1 VRTLFAL
8 FLAGIVLGCSAP
20 NNTPRVTVY
29 VSEDQVFSEPVLK
42 AFEQKT
48 GIKVDAIYDTEES
61 KSTGVMNRLIA
72 EKSHPKADVYW
83 ANEPIR
89 AEVLR
94 QKGILTPYESPNSK
108 EIAAV
113 FKEKNHYWSGFS
125 ARVRVLLVDAD
136 LKEKPDSIYAYTK
149 RDFAHKAV
157 IANPLFGTTT
167 SHIAALFTALGDEKA
182 KAFLTQM
189 KQNGVILSTSN
200 GESADFVADKEA
212 LFSLVD
218 SDDAM
223 SRIKMGKKVD
233 IVYPDQKEGQI
244 GAFVIPNVVMQIADS
259 PHPKLAKKLIDFLLS
274 KESEKMLA
282 YEDCAQ
288 IPLHADVAMPKGL
301 KPIDQIRVME
311 VDFAAVAQKLLEIQP
326 LLKAWVEQN

>member
-1 VRTLFAL
+1 
-8 FLAGIVLGCSAP
+8 
-20 NNTPRVTVY
+20 
-29 VSEDQVFSEPVLK
+29 
-42 AFEQKT
+42 
-48 GIKVDAIYDTEES
+48 
-61 KSTGVMNRLIA
+61 
-72 EKSHPKADVYW
+72 
-83 ANEPIR
+83 
-89 AEVLR
+89 
-94 QKGILTPYESPNSK
+94 
-108 EIAAV
+108 
-113 FKEKNHYWSGFS
+113 
-125 ARVRVLLVDAD
+125 VLLVDAD

-189 KQNGVILSTSN
+189 KQNGVIISTSN

-244 GAFVIPNVVMQIADS
+244 GAFVIPNVVMQIAGS

-288 IPLHADVAMPKGL
+288 IPLHPDVAMPKGL